1 MAEEK
6 KLRFID
12 LNQASINYVNAIGQ
26 QATLPYNYAN
36 GTDRTHLS
44 EWGRLKLRYLSC
56 RKLVLIAII
65 GGVVFSRLVSD
76 LLVEKYP
83 KEFVEVT
90 VKNATLSALIK
101 EGKAA

>member
-1 MAEEK
+1 M
-6 KLRFID
+6 
-12 LNQASINYVNAIGQ
+12 
-26 QATLPYNYAN
+26 
-36 GTDRTHLS
+36 
-44 EWGRLKLRYLSC
+44 
-56 RKLVLIAII
+56 LIAII